1 MSGAPEQLPEDTPV
15 WLYVGGSQVWEAGTV
30 VSDNGG
36 TNLSIREINGAKRL
50 HEQVPGK

>member
-1 MSGAPEQLPEDTPV
+1 MAPEQLPEDTPV

-36 TNLSIREINGAKRL
+36 ANLSIREINGAKRL
-50 HEQVPGK
+50 HDKVPGK